1 MVGFEIS
8 IEILIQNRKK
18 HLPCKCFIH
27 RLYVIISA
35 KDILF
40 IITAI
45 QHYSNDP
52 AFKIIRLGIYFKFS
66 CGSAHL
72 HRNCNSAG
80 SHTAAC
86 KVRRIMVGNVR
97 TRAGNLTQSVF
108 NE

>member
-18 HLPCKCFIH
+18 HLHCKCFIH

-66 CGSAHL
+66 LSGTHL
-72 HRNCNSAG
+72 HCNGNSAG
-80 SHTAAC
+80 PHTAAC
-86 KVRRIMVGNVR
+86 
-97 TRAGNLTQSVF
+97 F
-108 NE
+108 NNP